1 VKATP
6 AAQQRLL
13 DLAAADAELS
23 RLAHR
28 RRTLPEHT
36 ELAAAEAQVRA
47 GKDKLVEIETAAG
60 DLDRDIRRIE
70 RDIEGVRAR
79 TEKDRSLLAGS
90 GIGAKQATDLQHE
103 LDTLARRQ
111 GVLEDEQL
119 EIMEQREALGMDL
132 DHARRILAEAEQRQT
147 EVTERRDTAIA
158 DIDAAQAG
166 RRRDRDAIVPGLP
179 EDLLAAYQRRVD
191 QGNVGAGLLR
201 ERRCGAC
208 RLELDRTFLGR
219 LRTAEKDDVVHCE
232 ECGAIL
238 VRTSESGR

>member
-28 RRTLPEHT
+28 RRTLPEHAELT
-36 ELAAAEAQVRA
+36 EAEAQVRA
-47 GKDKLVEIETAAG
+47 GKDKLVETETAAG

-70 RDIEGVRAR
+70 RDVEGVRAR

-132 DHARRILAEAEQRQT
+132 DHARRVLAEAEQRQT

-158 DIDAAQAG
+158 DLDAAEAG

-191 QGNVGAGLLR
+191 QGKVGAGLLR

-208 RLELDRTFLGR
+208 RLELDRTFVGR